1 MAGLFDFLKPLIDF
15 LKLYI
20 PVTPP
25 WGTLFIF
32 LLSFSLSAV
41 TALANRFLVDVKLAK
56 SYNEEVK
63 AWSKEFNEARKN
75 NDRKLMAKLNRT
87 KTEIDKAQ
95 ATISKQRL
103 KITAITFVPFILV
116 FSILSSIYSNTIV
129 AVMPFELPIIGQ
141 QLSYYWWY
149 VICSFSTSIPL
160 QKLVGATL
168 D

>member
-1 MAGLFDFLKPLIDF
+1 MAGLFDFLNPLIDF
-15 LKLYI
+15 LRLYI

-25 WGTLFIF
+25 GGTIFIL
-32 LLSFSLSAV
+32 LLSLTLSAV

-63 AWSKEFNEARKN
+63 AWFKEFNEAKKN

-87 KTEIDKAQ
+87 KSEIDKAQ

-103 KITAITFVPFILV
+103 KITALTFVPFILV
-116 FSILSSIYSNTIV
+116 FSILSSIYSDTIV

-141 QLSYYWWY
+141 QLTYYWWY

>member
-25 WGTLFIF
+25 GGTLFIF
-32 LLSFSLSAV
+32 LLSFSLSAI
-41 TALANRFLVDVKLAK
+41 TALANRYLVDVKLSK

-63 AWSKEFNEARKN
+63 AWFKEFNEAKKN
-75 NDRKLMAKLNRT
+75 NDRKLMAKLNRA

-116 FSILSSIYSNTIV
+116 FYILSSIYSNTIV

>member
-1 MAGLFDFLKPLIDF
+1 MAGLFDFLNPLIDF
-15 LKLYI
+15 LRLYI

-25 WGTLFIF
+25 GGTLFIL
-32 LLSFSLSAV
+32 LLSFALSTV

-63 AWSKEFNEARKN
+63 AWFKEFNEAKKN

-116 FSILSSIYSNTIV
+116 FSILLSQ
-129 AVMPFELPIIGQ
+129 FELPPAKT
-141 QLSYYWWY
+141 
-149 VICSFSTSIPL
+149 FSLHSGWGRCRPDPWGHVNRMFRCPQPT
-160 QKLVGATL
+160 
-168 D
+168 